1 MPLTDAAVSN
11 FNEYGGSAPHQT
23 PIYTI
28 AHTRKDNGPWRPGT
42 ETAHNEY
49 FLINFCLPY
58 KLLKNIKKTES

>member
-1 MPLTDAAVSN
+1 MQQLAISMNMVAQLHTK
-11 FNEYGGSAPHQT
+11 T
-23 PIYTI
+23 PIYAI